1 MKTQVMTFNI
11 SNTFEEWVETFDS
24 HREMQAAAGMT
35 PLFRGPHED
44 DPQKVCVVIQVEDDA
59 KVAAFMTK
67 NEALILELGRIPHTT
82 ESNTYL

>member
-11 SNTFEEWVETFDS
+11 NNTFEEWVKNFDS
-24 HREMQAAAGMT
+24 HRELQAAAGMT

-44 DPQKVCVVIQVEDDA
+44 DRVVIQVEDDA
-59 KVAAFMTK
+59 KVAAFMAE
-67 NEALILELGRIPHTT
+67 NEASILESGHLLHTT